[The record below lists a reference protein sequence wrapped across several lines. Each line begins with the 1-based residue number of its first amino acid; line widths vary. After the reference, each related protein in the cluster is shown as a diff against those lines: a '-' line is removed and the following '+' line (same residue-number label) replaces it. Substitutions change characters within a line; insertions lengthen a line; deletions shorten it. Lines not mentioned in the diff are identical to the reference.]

1 MRGEMRFSYSTIN
14 DLVTCSHSWINRMM
28 GKKKP
33 WAIYFDQGKDGHR
46 IIQDHVAGIKKDP
59 RIDYLTETFPI
70 VEKTAFDP
78 DCKFEMRIRGYSFI
92 GFLDLQDPEKRRF
105 GEIKLSGTPWSLGKF
120 RDAVQRKIYA
130 LAHPEYETGV
140 LITGRLDP
148 NEWATTKLKVMEMP
162 LTAKDREEAME
173 WINAGIDVFEA
184 GDFNGGLDPET
195 GRCADSRCPYGQN
208 CHFRS
213 F

>member
-1 MRGEMRFSYSTIN
+1 MKEIHFSYSSLN
-14 DLVTCSHSWINRMM
+14 DLITCPHSWLNRMM

-33 WAIYFDQGKDGHR
+33 WVEAFRKGKEGHR

-59 RIDYLTETFPI
+59 RIEYLTEVFPI
-70 VEKTAFDP
+70 VETCDFDP
-78 DCKFEMRIRGYSFI
+78 NCKFELRIRGYSFI
-92 GFLDLQDPEKRRF
+92 GFLDLQDPANRRY
-105 GEIKLSGTPWSLGKF
+105 GEIKLSSNPWSLGKYK
-120 RDAVQRKIYA
+120 DSIQRKIYA
-130 LAHPEYETGV
+130 MAYPQYERGI
-140 LITGRLDP
+140 LITGTLNPD
-148 NEWATTKLKVMEMP
+148 EWKHTKLKVMEMS
-162 LTAKDREEAME
+162 LTEKDRQEAME
-173 WINAGIDVFEA
+173 WINRGLDIFEE